1 MKKMLNKANLYWL
14 LFCVGGYALLMGLMS
29 AGIIDAVNQTVIQTI
44 IVNIIL
50 AISLNLI
57 IGITGQFSL
66 GHAGFMCVGAYSAG
80 VMLKQIG
87 GLSGF
92 FIGILIGMVINAV
105 LALIVAIP
113 TLRLKG
119 DYLAIA
125 TLGFGEIIRIIVLN
139 MDITNG
145 AAGLVLPRVVDFTI
159 LFVFMVV
166 ALLIVVNFTRSA
178 AGRACISIREDEIAS
193 EAMGINT
200 TKYKVIAFV
209 IGALIASWAGA
220 LYAGNFYV
228 INPGMFTY
236 SKSIDILVIV
246 VFGGMGSM
254 TGSVISAVVLG
265 FINSFLQ
272 SFSNMRMIIYGLA
285 LVMIMVFRPSGLLG
299 TREFKFSSLFK
310 RFTKKKE
317 ASQ

>member
-1 MKKMLNKANLYWL
+1 M
-14 LFCVGGYALLMGLMS
+14 
-29 AGIIDAVNQTVIQTI
+29 
-44 IVNIIL
+44 
-50 AISLNLI
+50 
-57 IGITGQFSL
+57 
-66 GHAGFMCVGAYSAG
+66 
-80 VMLKQIG
+80 
-87 GLSGF
+87 
-92 FIGILIGMVINAV
+92 
-105 LALIVAIP
+105 
-113 TLRLKG
+113 
-119 DYLAIA
+119 
-125 TLGFGEIIRIIVLN
+125 
-139 MDITNG
+139 
-145 AAGLVLPRVVDFTI
+145 
-159 LFVFMVV
+159 
-166 ALLIVVNFTRSA
+166 
-178 AGRACISIREDEIAS
+178 
-193 EAMGINT
+193 
-200 TKYKVIAFV
+200 
-209 IGALIASWAGA
+209 
-220 LYAGNFYV
+220 GNFYV